1 MCLTETIGPNRNI
14 KIPEYLD
21 TANTNFKLW
30 FVRIY
35 YQNGWPA
42 VICAILAALDGSK
55 SVWSGIAKHASNKLS
70 VTMQNLECRNLTLLV
85 VACCGLAPVLLTS
98 PEFILN
104 RVGALKVLHFTP
116 CLYFHVSKSG
126 SVTLPAFAMLKLL
139 LFFIAEDIMALAA
152 GKSNNGRKSRKWEES
167 IVKFRDVRRVRCRF

>member
-85 VACCGLAPVLLTS
+85 VACCELAPVLLTS
-98 PEFILN
+98 PEFISHRVCIFMHQN
-104 RVGALKVLHFTP
+104 RAESRQCHIASFCNVKFFYL
-116 CLYFHVSKSG
+116 
-126 SVTLPAFAMLKLL
+126 
-139 LFFIAEDIMALAA
+139 FIAEDIMALAA